1 MAGMAKRAVE
11 TVKGGK
17 MILIPVVVAAVAA
30 VGYSVLTAEP
40 PAVNPSS
47 VTQGPMGGATTLQ
60 GGKPLSQ
67 QYSEELGKADEQRIT
82 IARDTGGSAIPT
94 LRPGTTEQLVPVPLL
109 DPVVDETPI
118 VETPQIDAAPI
129 VLNTPPPPPVP
140 IVTAPPAVMAQD
152 NSATIDSLKTYM
164 AQIRRANPVAEVTTY
179 ADPAAF
185 APQQAAQQTA
195 PAGIATATTDQAA
208 QSKIKLPLAG
218 KILYAQMV
226 SRADSDAPGPVL
238 ARIVQ
243 GEYAGSTLIGSFQKA
258 ENSLVISF
266 NRLTVENTRDGEEI
280 NETISIEA
288 IAVSTDYIGTG
299 LATHVDRHL
308 FQKIGIGFLAGF
320 AEGFGDAIAQ
330 KGETTISG
338 TTGTVTTSTGDLS
351 TKEELYA
358 AGGKAVSNT
367 GSILMDEF
375 GRRPTT
381 VRVESG
387 TPIGVLFL

>member
-1 MAGMAKRAVE
+1 MAGFGKRALDS
-11 TVKGGK
+11 VKGGK
-17 MILIPVVVAAVAA
+17 MILIPVVVAAAIA
-30 VGYSVLTAEP
+30 VGYTQFTSDEP
-40 PAVNPSS
+40 EVTPST
-47 VTQGPMGGATTLQ
+47 VTKGPMDGSPTLQ
-60 GGKPLSQ
+60 GGTTLSP
-67 QYSEELGKADEQRIT
+67 QYAEELGRADSQRIAD
-82 IARDTGGSAIPT
+82 ARDKGTSAIPT
-94 LRPGTTEQLVPVPLL
+94 LRPGTQEQLTPVPLL

-118 VETPQIDAAPI
+118 VETPTVDSAPI

-140 IVTAPPAVMAQD
+140 IVTAPPAVLAQ
-152 NSATIDSLKTYM
+152 NNPANIDALKTYM
-164 AQIRRANPVAEVTTY
+164 TQLRRVNPVAEVTTY

-185 APQQAAQQTA
+185 APQVPAQTA
-195 PAGIATATTDQAA
+195 PAGSTTEQAQA

-243 GEYAGSTLIGSFQKA
+243 GEYAGATLIGSFQKA
-258 ENSLVISF
+258 ENALVISF
-266 NRLTVENTRDGEEI
+266 NRMTVENTRDGDEV
-280 NETISIEA
+280 NETIEIEA
-288 IAVSTDYIGTG
+288 IAVSTDYIGTA

-320 AEGFGDAIAQ
+320 AEGFGDAISQ

-338 TTGTVTTSTGDLS
+338 TTGTVTTTTGDLS